1 MATWDSETIQPL
13 DVGTIQYLS
22 KEESNHVLSYGM
34 ALMINIAIWGALQRS
49 IRIFMA
55 GLIGITLL
63 LWLQNNIN
71 TLRHQHKT
79 GY

>member
-63 LWLQNNIN
+63 LWL
-71 TLRHQHKT
+71 
-79 GY
+79 